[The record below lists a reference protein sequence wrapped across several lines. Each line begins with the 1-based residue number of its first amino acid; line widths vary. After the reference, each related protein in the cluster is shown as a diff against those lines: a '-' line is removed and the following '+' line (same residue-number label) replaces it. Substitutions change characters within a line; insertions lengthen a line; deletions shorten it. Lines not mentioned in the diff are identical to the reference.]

1 MFDIVILSGGFDP
14 IHIGHARMI
23 IAASRLGSEVI
34 VGVNSDEWLKRKKG
48 YAFMPWEERA
58 EMAESIKGVSKA
70 IAFDDSDNSACDL
83 LRKVRK
89 ENLNA
94 SIAFANG
101 GDRDST
107 NIPEGATATE
117 LGIALVWGIGG
128 SKIQSSSEL
137 VQKLKEKGN

>member
-58 EMAESIKGVSKA
+58 EMAESIKGVSKV

-107 NIPEGATATE
+107 NIPEGPTATE

-128 SKIQSSSEL
+128 GKIQSSSEL